1 MLSAVL
7 KSVKPSSAPV
17 GLNSARLSPGNENRQ
32 KTTIKPCPINT
43 AHSHHASKPI
53 ISCSVRRF
61 HTNCLSERPRGAH
74 RTANSTSMSH
84 TSAKVSDSTFHSS
97 KHLILSNSLR
107 VILNSLYTELISKH
121 TMTNRFKRRSILPY
135 LASMQVLLPTSSSSC
150 LPNNECHFEFLN
162 YTNTVFAFYRS
173 NSSPPPSE
181 RLLLFQGG
189 SPDG

>member
-1 MLSAVL
+1 MSLEGGSSGEMLLAVL

-17 GLNSARLSPGNENRQ
+17 GLNSARFSPGNENRQ
-32 KTTIKPCPINT
+32 KTTIKPCPINA
-43 AHSHHASKPI
+43 AHSHHASKQM
-53 ISCSVRRF
+53 ISCSVRF

-74 RTANSTSMSH
+74 RTANSTSKSH
-84 TSAKVSDSTFHSS
+84 TSAKDSDSTFHSS

-150 LPNNECHFEFLN
+150 LPNNECNFEFHL
-162 YTNTVFAFYRS
+162 YQYSICFLQKQFLP
-173 NSSPPPSE
+173 SS
-181 RLLLFQGG
+181 L
-189 SPDG
+189 